1 MSATESTVK
10 PALVLMLGR
19 GVALMA
25 TFLAPLILVRLFDQT
40 QFGTYKQLFLV
51 YVTLYVLSQ
60 LGLAESLFYFIPR
73 ATRGPGGYVANSMLA
88 LSGTG
93 LASLALLWVTAP
105 AVAHWLGNPDLARHL
120 PLLGVFLMLMLPS
133 TALEIVMIS
142 RRRYAD
148 GAVSYG
154 VSDVLRALAF
164 VVPVLLWHGLDGLL
178 IGAAVFAAARLCASL
193 IYLRRE
199 LGASFRPQAALAW
212 EQLAYALPFALT
224 VLVDTVQLNY
234 HQYAV
239 AHRFDAATF
248 AVYAVGCFQLPLL
261 DLVASPLSNVMMVR
275 MAERLRDG
283 QADEALAVCN
293 RTTRTLA
300 LVFFPLLALLLV
312 GARDLI
318 VLLFTDRY
326 VASVP
331 IFMICSL
338 NLLATVLQTDAM
350 LRVYAA
356 TRFMLVVGIVKLLMI
371 ATLIGASISAFGLP
385 GAALV
390 WVMSTLAMKGV
401 VLARMKRS
409 LGVGLGRLVPWRD
422 LAIIASAA
430 AAAALPALVVRAAVD
445 GPVVVR
451 LALTVLAGGV
461 AYAAIVFQSGVLDA
475 DERLAVRRWW
485 QRFTPAAVP
494 AGESGS

>member
-1 MSATESTVK
+1 MSSPESTVK
-10 PALVLMLGR
+10 PALVLMVGR
-19 GVALMA
+19 GVALVA
-25 TFLAPLILVRLFDQT
+25 TFLAPLILVRLFDQA

-73 ATRGPGGYVANSMLA
+73 ATRGAGGYVANSMLA
-88 LSGTG
+88 LAGTG
-93 LASLALLWVTAP
+93 LASLALLWATAP
-105 AVAHWLGNPDLARHL
+105 GLARWLGNPDLAHHL

-142 RRRYAD
+142 RRRYTD
-148 GAVSYG
+148 GAIAYG

-164 VVPVLLWHGLDGLL
+164 VVPALVWRGLDGLL
-178 IGAAVFAAARLCASL
+178 VGAAAFAAVRLCVSV

-199 LGASFRPQAALAW
+199 LGPSFRPHAALAW
-212 EQLAYALPFALT
+212 EQLAYVLPYALA
-224 VLVDTVQLNY
+224 VLVETAQLNY

-261 DLVASPLSNVMMVR
+261 ELVASPLSNVMMVR
-275 MAERLRDG
+275 MGERLRDG
-283 QADEALAVCN
+283 QGDEALAVCN
-293 RTTRTLA
+293 RTSRTLA
-300 LVFFPLLALLLV
+300 LVFFPVLALLLV
-312 GARDLI
+312 MARDVI

-331 IFMICSL
+331 IFMVCSF

-356 TRFMLVVGIVKLLMI
+356 TRLMLVFGTLKLLMI

-385 GAALV
+385 GAALI
-390 WVMSTLAMKGV
+390 WVASTLVMKAVALGS
-401 VLARMKRS
+401 LKRL
-409 LGVGLGRLVPWRD
+409 LGVGVGRLVPWRD
-422 LAIIASAA
+422 LGLIASASA
-430 AAAALPALVVRAAVD
+430 TAALPALLVRAALE
-445 GPVVVR
+445 GPVLAR
-451 LALTVLAGGV
+451 LVLAGLAGSITYLV
-461 AYAAIVFQSGVLDA
+461 IVFQSGLLDA
-475 DERLAVRRWW
+475 DERLAVRRWL
-485 QRFTPAAVP
+485 QRFVPAAVP
-494 AGESGS
+494 ARESGS

>member
-1 MSATESTVK
+1 MSSTESTVK
-10 PALVLMLGR
+10 PALVLMVGR
-19 GVALMA
+19 GIALVA
-25 TFLAPLILVRLFDQT
+25 TFLAPLILVRLFNQAE
-40 QFGTYKQLFLV
+40 FGTYKQLLLV

-73 ATRGPGGYVANSMLA
+73 ATRGAGGYVANAMLA
-88 LSGTG
+88 LTGTG
-93 LASLALLWVTAP
+93 LVSLGLLGVAAP
-105 AVAHWLGNPDLARHL
+105 GVARWLGNPDLARHL

-148 GAVSYG
+148 GAIAYG

-164 VVPVLLWHGLDGLL
+164 VVPALLWRGIDGMLM
-178 IGAAVFAAARLCASL
+178 GAAAFAAVRLGASIL
-193 IYLRRE
+193 YLRRE
-199 LGASFRPQAALAW
+199 LGPSFHPQAALVR

-224 VLVDTVQLNY
+224 VLVETTQLYY

-261 DLVASPLSNVMMVR
+261 ELVASPLSNVMMVR
-275 MAERLRDG
+275 MGERLRDG
-283 QADEALAVCN
+283 QGDEALAVCN
-293 RTTRTLA
+293 RTMRTLA
-300 LVFFPLLALLLV
+300 LVFFPALAILLV

-331 IFMICSL
+331 IFMVCTF
-338 NLLATVLQTDAM
+338 NLLATVLQMDAM

-356 TRFMLVVGIVKLLMI
+356 TRFMLVIGIAKLAMI
-371 ATLIGASISAFGLP
+371 AALIGVSISAFGLP
-385 GAALV
+385 GAALI
-390 WVMSTLAMKGV
+390 WVAATLTMKAV
-401 VLARMKRS
+401 AL
-409 LGVGLGRLVPWRD
+409 VGLRRFLNVSLGRLVPWRE
-422 LAIIASAA
+422 LGRIATAA
-430 AAAALPALVVRAAVD
+430 TAAALPALVVRATVE
-445 GPVVVR
+445 GPVLLR
-451 LALTVLAGGV
+451 LVLTGLAGSA
-461 AYAAIVFQSGVLDA
+461 AYLAIVFQSGLLDA
-475 DERLAVRRWW
+475 GERLAIRRWW
-485 QRFTPAAVP
+485 QRFVPATVP

>member
-1 MSATESTVK
+1 MTSTESTVK
-10 PALVLMLGR
+10 PALVLMVGR
-19 GVALMA
+19 GVALVA
-25 TFLAPLILVRLFDQT
+25 TFLAPLILVRLFDQS
-40 QFGTYKQLFLV
+40 QFGTYKQLLLV

-73 ATRGPGGYVANSMLA
+73 STGGAGGYVANSMLA
-88 LSGTG
+88 LTGTG
-93 LASLALLWVTAP
+93 VASLALLWATAP
-105 AVAHWLGNPDLARHL
+105 AVARWLGNPDLARHL

-164 VVPVLLWHGLDGLL
+164 VVPALLWHGLDGLL
-178 IGAAVFAAARLCASL
+178 IGAVAFAAARLGASL

-212 EQLAYALPFALT
+212 EQLAYALPFAGT
-224 VLVDTVQLNY
+224 VLVETVQLNY

-261 DLVASPLSNVMMVR
+261 ELVASPLSNVMMVR
-275 MAERLRDG
+275 MGERLRDG
-283 QADEALAVCN
+283 QGDEALAVCN

-300 LVFFPLLALLLV
+300 LVFFPVLALLLV
-312 GARDLI
+312 AARDVI
-318 VLLFTDRY
+318 VLLFTERY

-331 IFMICSL
+331 IFMVCSL

-356 TRFMLVVGIVKLLMI
+356 TRFMLVVGILKLLLI
-371 ATLIGASISAFGLP
+371 AALIGASISAFGLP
-385 GAALV
+385 GAAV
-390 WVMSTLAMKGV
+390 AWVTSTLAMKAV
-401 VLARMKRS
+401 VLVGMKRS
-409 LGVGLGRLVPWRD
+409 LGVGMGRLVPWRD
-422 LAIIASAA
+422 LGLIATAS
-430 AAAALPALVVRAAVD
+430 AAAALPALLVRAAME
-445 GPVVVR
+445 GPLLAR
-451 LALTVLAGGV
+451 LAFTGLAGSA
-461 AYAAIVFQSGVLDA
+461 AYLVIVFQSGLLDA
-475 DERLAVRRWW
+475 DERLAVKRWL
-485 QRFTPAAVP
+485 QRFTPAAVQP
-494 AGESGS
+494 GESGS